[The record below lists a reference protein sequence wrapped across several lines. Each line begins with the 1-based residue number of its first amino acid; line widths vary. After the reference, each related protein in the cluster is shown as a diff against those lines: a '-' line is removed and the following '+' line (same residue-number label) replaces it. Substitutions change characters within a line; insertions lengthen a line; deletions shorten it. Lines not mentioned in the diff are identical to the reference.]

1 MKKTAIFIALF
12 FVGICAFAEE
22 LSVNMF
28 MTQEQI
34 DRVKAGEIITRM
46 YIKYDQHKEATDL
59 DLPVPS
65 TSYAPVNYKDY
76 QMITDEK
83 AFLPYELTEETKMT
97 FYNTIS
103 DANKLTDM
111 QYYSRKA
118 DEVKTLVISAYPTT
132 KKWIRIKNQQ
142 PLTEIQPHIT
152 GYFRQKDNK
161 FGLLSFQ
168 SDLYNERNNFV
179 LVNTCKTPIPFICFS
194 DEYKT
199 VTYFI
204 YDEEAKGFYIYTA
217 FLLVIRADSFLN
229 GKGLMTLNPTTFSN
243 RLRAATTHIGILLGQ
258 KDWADKKNPW
268 DYSKLRSG
276 GYRNY

>member
-161 FGLLSFQ
+161 FGLLSFKK
-168 SDLYNERNNFV
+168 V
-179 LVNTCKTPIPFICFS
+179 LK
-194 DEYKT
+194 
-199 VTYFI
+199 
-204 YDEEAKGFYIYTA
+204 
-217 FLLVIRADSFLN
+217 
-229 GKGLMTLNPTTFSN
+229 
-243 RLRAATTHIGILLGQ
+243 
-258 KDWADKKNPW
+258 
-268 DYSKLRSG
+268 
-276 GYRNY
+276 